1 MFKNAYEGI
10 KKIFTAEIIMLIA
23 SIVALVGAIVTV
35 TADPNAVKDA
45 LNNASGTSLPTSVVI
60 LGIVALAFG
69 ICALV
74 AFILNLVGLVQA
86 KKDEANFNTALLLTI
101 AGIVVSILSG
111 ILSKNE
117 SVTSFLNTAVELAYL
132 LATMFIVYGIIS
144 LAKQLKNT
152 PVETKGNRLLK
163 LIVIVYGVGIAAKLL
178 SAIFTAAKLD
188 PIIIGIVG
196 IISALLTVV
205 SHLIYISLLSDAK
218 KMLAK

>member
-23 SIVALVGAIVTV
+23 SIVTFVGAIATI

-111 ILSKNE
+111 IFSKNE

>member
-101 AGIVVSILSG
+101 AGIVVSIISG
-111 ILSKNE
+111 IFSKNE
-117 SVTSFLNTAVELAYL
+117 SVNSFLNTAVELAYL

>member
-23 SIVALVGAIVTV
+23 SIVALVGAIATI

-111 ILSKNE
+111 IFSKNE

-178 SAIFTAAKLD
+178 SSIFTAAKLD

>member
-23 SIVALVGAIVTV
+23 SIVTFVGAIATI

-45 LNNASGTSLPTSVVI
+45 LNNPNEASITAGVAI

-111 ILSKNE
+111 IFSKNE

-178 SAIFTAAKLD
+178 SSIFTAAKLD

>member
-152 PVETKGNRLLK
+152 PVETKGNKLLK

>member
-23 SIVALVGAIVTV
+23 SIVTFVGAIVTI
-35 TADPNAVKDA
+35 TADSNAVKDA
-45 LNNASGTSLPTSVVI
+45 LNNPNEASITAGVAI
-60 LGIVALAFG
+60 LGIVAIAFG

-74 AFILNLVGLVQA
+74 AFILNLVGLVKA
-86 KKDEANFNTALLLTI
+86 RKDDANFNTALMLTI
-101 AGIVVSILSG
+101 AGIVVSILSS

-117 SVTSFLNTAVELAYL
+117 NVVSFLNTGVELAYL
-132 LATMFIVYGIIS
+132 LATMFIVYGIVS

-163 LIVIVYGVGIAAKLL
+163 IIVIVQGIGIGARLL
-178 SAIFTAAKLD
+178 GAIFTVAKLN
-188 PIIIGIVG
+188 PVIPGIIGI
-196 IISALLTVV
+196 IAAILTVV
-205 SHLIYISLLSDAK
+205 YHLIYISLLSDAK

>member
-117 SVTSFLNTAVELAYL
+117 NVVSFLNTAVELAYL

>member
-23 SIVALVGAIVTV
+23 SIVALVGAIVTI

-111 ILSKNE
+111 IFSKNE

-178 SAIFTAAKLD
+178 SSIFTAAKLD